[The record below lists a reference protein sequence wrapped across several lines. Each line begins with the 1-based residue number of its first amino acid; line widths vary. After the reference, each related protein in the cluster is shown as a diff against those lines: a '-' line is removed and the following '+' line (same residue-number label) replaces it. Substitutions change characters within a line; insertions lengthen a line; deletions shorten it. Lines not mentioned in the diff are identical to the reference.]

1 MISFSLKNKL
11 SFISIAFHIYELMS
25 TEEKGVFQTS
35 FEDFVY
41 KLSKN
46 LNNELLS
53 VSKRD
58 KYLKS

>member
-1 MISFSLKNKL
+1 
-11 SFISIAFHIYELMS
+11 MS

-53 VSKRD
+53 VSKSKLRH
-58 KYLKS
+58 KYLKSKHLNFRHCYLYNIYIDR